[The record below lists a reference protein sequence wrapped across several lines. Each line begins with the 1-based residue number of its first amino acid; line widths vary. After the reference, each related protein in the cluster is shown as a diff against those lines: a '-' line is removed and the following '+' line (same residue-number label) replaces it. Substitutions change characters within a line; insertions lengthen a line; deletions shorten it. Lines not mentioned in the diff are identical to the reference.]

1 MASSGVFDP
10 SRGWWEQIDKS
21 VVLGLLEEWL
31 PGQLGVLG
39 FDALWTPKRLIER
52 LGEGLVDRQ
61 AVVEVLARYPYLRRP
76 PTPEWETFP
85 DFPAEGSSHDL
96 LVARLNGQ
104 IDKSFQ
110 LEVLDLEEAL
120 LKDESE
126 GS

>member
-52 LGEGLVDRQ
+52 LGEGKIDRQ

-76 PTPEWETFP
+76 PTPEWEKEAVWP
-85 DFPAEGSSHDL
+85 KEGSWKD
-96 LVARLNGQ
+96 V
-104 IDKSFQ
+104 
-110 LEVLDLEEAL
+110 VLADMREQVDDDFYGDIQDLENYL
-120 LKDESE
+120 E
-126 GS
+126 GT

>member
-31 PGQLGVLG
+31 PGQLEVLG

-52 LGEGLVDRQ
+52 LGEGKIDRQ

-76 PTPEWETFP
+76 PTPEWEKEADVP
-85 DFPAEGSSHDL
+85 REGSWED
-96 LVARLNGQ
+96 VALADMREQVDDDFYGDIQ
-104 IDKSFQ
+104 
-110 LEVLDLEEAL
+110 DLENYL
-120 LKDESE
+120 E
-126 GS
+126 GT

>member
-61 AVVEVLARYPYLRRP
+61 AVVEVLARYPYLRIP
-76 PTPEWETFP
+76 PTPEWEKEADVP
-85 DFPAEGSSHDL
+85 REGSWEDL
-96 LVARLNGQ
+96 TFAELMDWVDMPFYEEVMDLQ
-104 IDKSFQ
+104 DQ
-110 LEVLDLEEAL
+110 LGEE
-120 LKDESE
+120 
-126 GS
+126 